1 MAYYKPNLYS
11 LKKQEMLNN
20 IAANSSCGGV
30 SHCGTTPSGEP
41 CGSHQMGNPSG
52 GGCGYT
58 GMVGCITFAP
68 NDGPVCGNTSLSGGC
83 GSNGSGNNPPACGNH
98 HQPPTPSCTTW
109 TNSAQFGGFGVG
121 IGATGANYNQ
131 AMAVCGVTSVTNSP
145 PDSGCRPNPSN
156 NGGGCGPI
164 HIGPSVFGINDDAV
178 SIDLDPYTNEIKITA
193 GSAYPIELLAELCR
207 ELYT

>member
-20 IAANSSCGGV
+20 IAANSNQCNPNS
-30 SHCGTTPSGEP
+30 SGENN
-41 CGSHQMGNPSG
+41 CGVGNMSLGVPIPG
-52 GGCGYT
+52 MPGCGYT
-58 GMVGCITFAP
+58 GMSGCSVNSV
-68 NDGPVCGNTSLSGGC
+68 NDGPVCGATSLTSGC

-109 TNSAQFGGFGVG
+109 TNSAQFGGFG
-121 IGATGANYNQ
+121 I
-131 AMAVCGVTSVTNSP
+131 
-145 PDSGCRPNPSN
+145 
-156 NGGGCGPI
+156 
-164 HIGPSVFGINDDAV
+164 GINDNTV